1 MRAEESL
8 DEKLMDIIIEERLDN
23 ALDDALQKDAGYQ
36 QSEQLKRQK
45 CDRLKEIGLTEEQ
58 WEEVEVALM
67 ADNSYCAIYGEL
79 AYRQG
84 FQDGVKNMREKPEG
98 TIPDVI
104 SRQELNAIL
113 GDVLQK
119 DTGYQQSD
127 RLKRKKCNRLRKIKL
142 TEEQWE
148 KVEEALRVDNAYCAI
163 YGEIAYQQG
172 FQDGAKIMS
181 ELKRLV

>member
-1 MRAEESL
+1 MRAEESM

-23 ALDDALQKDAGYQ
+23 VLDDTLQKDAGYQ

-58 WEEVEVALM
+58 WEEVEEALM

-113 GDVLQK
+113 GDVFQK
-119 DTGYQQSD
+119 DTGYQQSE
-127 RLKRKKCNRLRKIKL
+127 RLKRIKL
-142 TEEQWE
+142 TEEQWGEVE
-148 KVEEALRVDNAYCAI
+148 KVLMADSAYCAI